1 MRRSYGLIV
10 DLEFCC
16 YNPQSLKLR
25 STVLVLGPIFF
36 CSEILG
42 SRAEILSTGAEVLR
56 SAPAMFRSD
65 CKVLCS
71 DAEISNSGAT
81 TRNRRWQGNSP
92 YSLRDSTSRYTSLD
106 RL

>member
-1 MRRSYGLIV
+1 M
-10 DLEFCC
+10 
-16 YNPQSLKLR
+16 
-25 STVLVLGPIFF
+25 LGPFFF
-36 CSEILG
+36 CAEIVG
-42 SRAEILSTGAEVLR
+42 SGAEILSSGAEVMR
-56 SAPAMFRSD
+56 SAPAMFSSG

-92 YSLRDSTSRYTSLD
+92 YSLRDGTSRYTSLD